1 MEFSIKNLH
10 ELDNTA
16 KTKFYQNLVNQ
27 LQGIRV
33 QIGNDDVLNGYS
45 QYLSNPLQDD
55 TIVDNLYSAITAGI
69 QAGSGNQTLYLE
81 VLKIITESWKTIQ

>member
-10 ELDNTA
+10 ELDSTA

-27 LQGIRV
+27 LQGTRA
-33 QIGNDDVLNGYS
+33 QIENDDVLNGYS
-45 QYLSNPLQDD
+45 QYISNSILDD
-55 TIVDNLYSAITAGI
+55 TIVDNLYSALTAGI

-81 VLKIITESWKTIQ
+81 VLKTITESWKTIQ